1 MIEINLLPPQYQKKI
16 KTINCL
22 NKLMPY
28 LFLGLLVILGFNL
41 VLSLFIFQR
50 KTTLNRIKSAWH
62 KKMPFFQEINSLK
75 ENLSK
80 LSQEYNSLRSIANSG
95 YSFSE
100 LMYLIYTNLPINI
113 WFKEITF
120 KEGVLAI
127 KGTVLDYQKN
137 VSLSLKEFVD
147 NLKKVAKITKVFPK
161 IKIVSQEMRR
171 IKDRRILYFELSFS
185 K

>member
-1 MIEINLLPPQYQKKI
+1 MIEINLLPSQYQKKI
-16 KTINCL
+16 KTINYL

-75 ENLSK
+75 ENFSK

-120 KEGVLAI
+120 KEGVLTI
-127 KGTVLDYQKN
+127 KGTVLDYQKD
-137 VSLSLKEFVD
+137 VSLSLKEFID